1 MTRNVFRLILFTGL
15 CYSSD
20 QQVFFINHL
29 VEINGNYF
37 RPITN
42 EPVIGNIY
50 RSFEY
55 DKTRYTEFVGSID
68 RNGKNGVWSKR
79 WDNGKKRS
87 EGKYINSIKHG
98 FWTEWKINGDK
109 YVEILYKN
117 GEIIQIKNCEM
128 ENCNQVM
135 EQ

>member
-1 MTRNVFRLILFTGL
+1 MIRNLLIIFVFSGL
-15 CYSSD
+15 CFGSD

-42 EPVIGNIY
+42 EPVVGDIY
-50 RSFEY
+50 RYFQY
-55 DKTRYTEFVGSID
+55 DKNRHTEFVGTID
-68 RNGKNGVWSKR
+68 SNGKNGIWSK
-79 WDNGKKRS
+79 WWGNGNKRS
-87 EGKYINSIKHG
+87 EGAYINSVKHG

-117 GEIIQIKNCEM
+117 GEVIQLKNCES
-128 ENCNQVM
+128 ENCNQIM
-135 EQ
+135 E